1 VALFHNNVSD
11 AVFAFALMSQ
21 DLTPMMRQYMEAKRA
36 CPDALLL
43 FRMGDF
49 YELFYEDAK
58 IAAQTLNLTLTSRD
72 KSDNAAPMAGF
83 PHHQLDSYLAKLLA
97 AGFRVAVCDQVED
110 PRTAKGL
117 VRREITRIVTAG
129 TVTEEGLLD
138 PKEPNY
144 LAAVVPQD
152 PAGIAWIDLST
163 GRFYAGI
170 FPASRLADELVRL
183 RPAEVLWPEDATQSV
198 PAIDGMVVTKR
209 PTWAFAAAH
218 TQPILQRHF
227 KGQALEGFGF
237 ESQGNDLPALCAAG
251 AILDYLNETQ
261 RTTLAHIERLLRY
274 RVGDFMEIDEST
286 WRSLEVTRTIREAR
300 REGSLLWV
308 IDRTITG
315 MGGRLLIDW
324 LTNPLLDQ
332 KAIVKRQDAVAE
344 FLNRPEIC
352 SKVRQALAR
361 VFDLERLLGRATTGR
376 CTPRDLAS
384 IARTLRQIPPLKEI
398 LAKCYGQRL
407 GEIAQLLDPCPELEA
422 KLSAALVEQCPLSAT
437 EGGFIREGYH
447 AELDELRRLAQGGK
461 QWIAAYQAKEIE
473 RTGIPSLKVG
483 YNKVFGYYI
492 EVTNT
497 HRDKVPADYFRK
509 QTLKNAE
516 RYITPELKEYEEKV
530 LSADERAKQLEYEI
544 FVELREFLLQF
555 RSALQRTAGLLA
567 ELDVLAGWAEL
578 ARERNYCRP
587 ELCEEPILEITEGRH
602 PVLDIT
608 QPEGTF
614 VPNDLRCGPEGFII
628 LITGP
633 NMAGK
638 STYIRQTALIT
649 ILAQIGCFVPAKS
662 ARIGIVDRLF
672 ARVGASDELARGR
685 STFMVEMIETARIL
699 NSATKRSLVILDEIG
714 RGTSTYDGM
723 SLAWAIVEYLHN
735 RIGCRTLFAT
745 HYHELTE
752 LAEVLPGVK
761 NFNVAVREWQD
772 QVIFLHTI
780 VPGAADKSYGIHVA
794 QLAGVP
800 RVVIERARQIL
811 EDLETKHL
819 EGPNPFRQ
827 VTSSS
832 SSGQG
837 RPIQLTLFEPI
848 DHPLME
854 EIRELDLT
862 KITPLEAFEKL
873 RKWQEQL
880 ASRPTKRRGWRST

>member
-1 VALFHNNVSD
+1 
-11 AVFAFALMSQ
+11 MSQ

-49 YELFYEDAK
+49 YELFYDDAK

-72 KSDNAAPMAGF
+72 KGDNAPPMAGF
-83 PHHQLDSYLAKLLA
+83 PHHQLESYLAKLLA

-110 PRTAKGL
+110 PKTAKGL

-129 TVTEEGLLD
+129 TITDEGLLD

-144 LAAVVPQD
+144 LAAVVPND

-163 GRFYAGI
+163 GRFFAGV
-170 FPASRLADELVRL
+170 FPHGQLADELVRL
-183 RPAEVLWPEDATQSV
+183 SPAEVLWPEDA
-198 PAIDGMVVTKR
+198 PLAPPGLDGMVVTRR
-209 PTWAFAAAH
+209 PAWTFTPAH
-218 TQPILQRHF
+218 TQPILDRQF
-227 KGQALEGFGF
+227 GQQALEGFGF
-237 ESQGNDLPALCAAG
+237 DPQGDDAVALSAAG

-261 RTTLAHIERLLRY
+261 RTSLPHIERLLRY
-274 RVGDFMEIDEST
+274 QAGTFLEIDEST
-286 WRSLEVTRTIREAR
+286 WRSLEITRTLRDGR

-308 IDRTITG
+308 IDRTVTA
-315 MGGRLLIDW
+315 MGGRLLVDW
-324 LTNPLLDQ
+324 LTNPLTDRA
-332 KAIVKRQDAVAE
+332 AILRRQEAVIE
-344 FLNRPEIC
+344 LLNAP
-352 SKVRQALAR
+352 KVCENVRHILAK
-361 VFDLERLLGRATTGR
+361 VHDLERLLGRITTGR

-384 IARTLRQIPPLKEI
+384 VARTLRQIPGLKES
-398 LAKCYGQRL
+398 LADCLSARL
-407 GEIAQLLDPCPELEA
+407 AEIAQLLDPCPELEA
-422 KLSAALVEQCPLSAT
+422 RLSAALTEQCPLSAT
-437 EGGFIREGYH
+437 EGGFIREGYSP
-447 AELDELRRLAQGGK
+447 ELDELRQLAYGGK
-461 QWIAAYQAKEIE
+461 QWIAEYQAREIQ

-497 HRDKVPADYFRK
+497 HREKVPPDYFRK

-530 LSADERAKQLEYEI
+530 LSADERAKQLEYQI
-544 FVELREFLLQF
+544 FIELRDFLLKF
-555 RSALQRTAGLLA
+555 RGSLQQTAGLLA
-567 ELDVLAGWAEL
+567 ELDVLSGWAEL
-578 ARERNYCRP
+578 ARDRNYCRP
-587 ELCEEPILEITEGRH
+587 ELCEEPILEIVDGRH

-614 VPNDLRCGPEGFII
+614 VPNDARCGPDGFII

-649 ILAQIGCFVPAKS
+649 LLAQIGCLVPARS
-662 ARIGIVDRLF
+662 AKIGIVDRLF

-699 NSATKRSLVILDEIG
+699 NSATKQSLVILDEIG

-723 SLAWAIVEYLHN
+723 SLAWAVVEYLHN
-735 RIGCRTLFAT
+735 RIGCRTFFAT

-752 LAEVLPGVK
+752 LAEILPGVK

-772 QVIFLHTI
+772 QVVFLHKI

-800 RVVIERARQIL
+800 RPVIDRAKHIL
-811 EDLETKHL
+811 GELESAHL
-819 EGPNPFRQ
+819 EGHNPFRQ
-827 VTSSS
+827 SALERSSEA
-832 SSGQG
+832 G
-837 RPIQLTLFEPI
+837 RPVQLTLFEPI

-862 KITPLEAFEKL
+862 RITPLEAFEKL
-873 RKWQEQL
+873 RKWHEQL
-880 ASRPTKRRGWRST
+880 TARPRRPRGRRSV

>member
-1 VALFHNNVSD
+1 
-11 AVFAFALMSQ
+11 M
-21 DLTPMMRQYMEAKRA
+21 TPMMRQYMEAKRA

-49 YELFYEDAK
+49 YELFYDDAK

-72 KSDNAAPMAGF
+72 KGDNAPPMAGF
-83 PHHQLDSYLAKLLA
+83 PHHQLESYLAKLLA

-110 PRTAKGL
+110 PKMAKGL

-129 TVTEEGLLD
+129 TITDEALLD

-144 LAAVVPQD
+144 LAAIVPQD
-152 PAGIAWIDLST
+152 PAGMAWIDLST
-163 GRFYAGI
+163 GRFFAGV
-170 FPASRLADELVRL
+170 FPLNQLVDELVRL
-183 RPAEVLWPEDATQSV
+183 SPAEVLWPDDAATA
-198 PAIDGMVVTKR
+198 PPNIDGMVVTKR
-209 PTWAFAAAH
+209 PVWVFASAH
-218 TQPILQRHF
+218 TQPVLERQF
-227 KGQALEGFGF
+227 GPQALEGFGF
-237 ESQGNDLPALCAAG
+237 DAQGVDAVALSAAG

-261 RTTLAHIERLLRY
+261 RTSLSHIERLFRY
-274 RVGDFMEIDEST
+274 QVGTFMEIDEST
-286 WRSLEVTRTIREAR
+286 WKSLEITRTLRDGS

-315 MGGRLLIDW
+315 MGGRLLVDW
-324 LTNPLLDQ
+324 LANPLTDR
-332 KAIVKRQDAVAE
+332 KAILQRQDAVME
-344 FLNRPEIC
+344 LMNDPRVC
-352 SKVRQALAR
+352 DQVRRTLGKVH
-361 VFDLERLLGRATTGR
+361 DLERLLGRITTGR

-384 IARTLRQIPPLKEI
+384 VAKTLRQIPELKQS
-398 LAKCYGQRL
+398 LASCFSGRL
-407 GEIAQLLDPCPELEA
+407 AEIATSLDPFPTLEA
-422 KLSAALVEQCPLSAT
+422 KLSAALIEQCPLSAT
-437 EGGFIREGYH
+437 EGGFIREGYS
-447 AELDELRRLAQGGK
+447 AELDELKQLAHGGK
-461 QWIAAYQAKEIE
+461 QWIAEYQAREAQ

-497 HRDKVPADYFRK
+497 HRDKVPPDYFRK

-530 LSADERAKQLEYEI
+530 LSADEQAKQLEYQI
-544 FVELREFLLQF
+544 FVELRDFLLQF
-555 RSALQRTAGLLA
+555 RRPLQQTANFLA

-578 ARERNYCRP
+578 ARDRNYCRP
-587 ELCEEPILEITEGRH
+587 ELSEEPILEITDGRH

-614 VPNDLRCGPEGFII
+614 VPNDAWCGPDGFII

-649 ILAQIGCFVPAKS
+649 LLAQIGCLVPARS
-662 ARIGIVDRLF
+662 AKIGIADRLF

-699 NSATKRSLVILDEIG
+699 NSATKQSLVILDEIG

-723 SLAWAIVEYLHN
+723 SLAWAVVEYLHN
-735 RIGCRTLFAT
+735 RIKCRTFFAT

-772 QVIFLHTI
+772 QVVFLHKI

-794 QLAGVP
+794 QLAGIP
-800 RVVIERARQIL
+800 RAVIDRARHIL
-811 EDLETKHL
+811 EELETSHL
-819 EGPNPFRQ
+819 EGRNPFRQ
-827 VTSSS
+827 SAKERSNED
-832 SSGQG
+832 G

-854 EIRELDLT
+854 EIREIDLT
-862 KITPLEAFEKL
+862 RITPLEAFEKL

-880 ASRPTKRRGWRST
+880 TFRPRRPRGRRSI